1 VTRIQPATSGVGSP
15 RTTRGRC
22 IIGLSGGV
30 DSAVAAAILIEQGFT
45 VQGVFLDTWHAGTG
59 GAQALAAAETVADHL
74 SIQLRRCDVRQAFY
88 ARVVE
93 PFLDTYAAGRT
104 PNPCVLCNPL
114 LKVATLLDAADKV
127 GAEWIATGHYA
138 RVVYAG
144 NGMARLYQARAVT
157 KDQSYALYR
166 LGQRHVSRLL
176 MPLGEVA
183 SKAEVR
189 EIARALNLPAADND
203 ESQDLCFVGTGGYHD
218 LLAALRP
225 DALRPGPILDEAG
238 HHLGDH
244 HGLARFTIGQ
254 RGGLGIAAAAP
265 LYVID
270 LDPARNAVIVGP
282 RARLARSECHLV
294 DVTFVAGAPPTPQF
308 EAMGRIRYRAPLVPV
323 TITMIDPSNAH
334 IAFAEPQSGIAPG
347 QSLVV
352 YDDEEVLGGGI
363 ISGPPSSAGVVPL
376 QA

>member
-1 VTRIQPATSGVGSP
+1 MTRIQPMTSSVGSLSP
-15 RTTRGRC
+15 TGSRC

-30 DSAVAAAILIEQGFT
+30 DSAVAAAQLIEQGFT
-45 VQGVFLDTWHAGTG
+45 VHGVFLDTWHAGTG
-59 GAQALAAAETVADHL
+59 SAQALAAAETVANHL
-74 SIQLRRCDVRQAFY
+74 SIELRRCDVRQAFY
-88 ARVVE
+88 TRVVE

-104 PNPCVLCNPL
+104 PNPCVLCNPM
-114 LKVATLLDAADKV
+114 LKVAALLDEADRV

-138 RVVYAG
+138 RVIRTGSGVAC
-144 NGMARLYQARAVT
+144 LYQARAAT

-166 LGQRHVSRLL
+166 LGQRHLSRLL

-203 ESQDLCFVGTGGYHD
+203 ESQDLCFVGAGGYHD
-218 LLAALRP
+218 LLASLRP

-238 HHLGDH
+238 HHLGNH
-244 HGLARFTIGQ
+244 RGLARFTIGQ
-254 RGGLGIAAAAP
+254 REGLGIAAAVP

-270 LDPARNAVIVGP
+270 LDAMCNTVIVGP
-282 RARLARSECHLV
+282 RERLARGECHLV
-294 DVTFVAGAPPTPQF
+294 DVTFGAGAPPAPRF

-323 TITMIDPSNAH
+323 FVTMIDPYNAQVT
-334 IAFAEPQSGIAPG
+334 FAEPQSGIAPG

-352 YDDEEVLGGGI
+352 YDGEEVLGGGVI
-363 ISGPPSSAGVVPL
+363 GGASSLSDVA
-376 QA
+376 